1 MKPLP
6 LPPIGVLDAL
16 YTYDPTTGEIRNRY
30 SKGRAQAG
38 DIAGTQQRKYRLC
51 TITHEGKTYRCYA
64 HRIAYALHH
73 GIDPYPMVVDHINRN
88 TSDNRITNLRAI
100 SQYDNINNSTK
111 KRKIVRITYP
121 DGRGVIITDSAS
133 TAARILNLPQS
144 YIGVIAN
151 RKNNQIYYPHPTL
164 PHTRIPTGIRITY
177 E

>member
-6 LPPIGVLDAL
+6 PIEVLEAL
-16 YTYDPTTGEIRNRY
+16 YTYDPTTGEVRNRY

-38 DIAGTQQRKYRLC
+38 DIAGAIHPRTGYRNC
-51 TITHEGKTYRCYA
+51 TITHEGTTYRCYA

-73 GIDPYPMVVDHINRN
+73 GIDPYLMVIDHINRDKC
-88 TSDNRITNLRAI
+88 DNRITNLRAI
-100 SQYDNINNSTK
+100 TQYENVNNSTK
-111 KRKIVRITYP
+111 KRKPVRITYP
-121 DGRGVIITDSAS
+121 DGRGAIVTDSAS
-133 TAARILNLPQS
+133 TAARILNLPQQ
-144 YIGVIAN
+144 YIAVIAN